1 MENWLGG
8 SPLGVAVRL
17 AVLSIVVG
25 IVLAA
30 LGLEPFDVFDAI
42 RTLVDRLYAM
52 GFGAVEK
59 GLGYLLTGAVIVVP
73 VWLIGRL
80 LSSGRSKE

>member
-8 SPLGVAVRL
+8 SPLAVLVRL

-30 LGLEPFDVFDAI
+30 LGLEPFDVFKGI
-42 RTLVDRLYAM
+42 RTLLDRLYDM

-59 GLGYLLTGAVIVVP
+59 AFGYLLTGAVIVVP
-73 VWLIGRL
+73 IWLIGRL
-80 LSSGRSKE
+80 FAAGRNKQ